1 MKRIAAITMVRGDA
15 FYLRKWTAWYGACL
29 GEENLYILLDGRDQ
43 PLPDWCPK
51 AHVIPCDRV
60 GGDVARADKGRI
72 NRISNEAAR
81 LFAEEGYDLVI
92 GTDADEMLAV
102 DPKRGMGLAEFL
114 SGLDVKTAVSGLGLD
129 VGQRL
134 GEEGDITASRPF
146 LEQRHY
152 AQLGTRYTKACV
164 LGQPLRWGSGFHR
177 VEGCNL
183 HIVKDLYLFHFGY
196 FDQRQLRER
205 FGDAGRLQQGWE
217 RHLRKRSRTISLV
230 TRKKALDFDRWTG
243 FARRFQTVCRPPYAW
258 NKPAMAGLKLVVRI
272 PDRFTSLGL

>member
-15 FYLRKWTAWYGACL
+15 FFLRKWTAWYGGQL
-29 GEENLYILLDGRDQ
+29 GEENLYILLDGRDE

-60 GGDVARADKGRI
+60 AGQVAQADKGRI
-72 NRISNEAAR
+72 ERISDEAAK
-81 LFAEEGYDLVI
+81 LFAVGYDLVI

-102 DPKRGMGLAEFL
+102 DPKLGVGLAEFL
-114 SGLDVKTAVSGLGLD
+114 SGLDVRTAVSGLGLD
-129 VGQRL
+129 VGQKR
-134 GEEGDITASRPF
+134 GEETDITAERPF

-152 AQLGTRYTKACV
+152 AQLATRYTKASV
-164 LGQPLRWGSGFHR
+164 LGKPLRGGSGFHR
-177 VEGCNL
+177 AKGCNL
-183 HIVKDLYLFHFGY
+183 HIVKDLYLFHFGS
-196 FDQRQLRER
+196 FDENRLRAR
-205 FGDAGRLQQGWE
+205 FADGDRLSQGWE
-217 RHLRKRSRTISLV
+217 HHLRKRCRTIDLV
-230 TRKKALDFDRWTG
+230 STKKALDFDRWTA

>member
-15 FYLRKWTAWYGACL
+15 FYLRKWTAWYGAQL

-60 GGDVARADKGRI
+60 GGGVAKADKGRI
-72 NRISNEAAR
+72 NRISDEAAA
-81 LFAEEGYDLVI
+81 LFKAGYDLVI
-92 GTDADEMLAV
+92 GTDADEILAV
-102 DPKRGMGLAEFL
+102 DPKLGASLAEFL

-134 GEEGDITASRPF
+134 GEEGDIMADRPF
-146 LEQRHY
+146 LEQRRY
-152 AQLGTRYTKACV
+152 AQLGTRYTKASV

-177 VEGCNL
+177 VEGCNF
-183 HIVKDLYLFHFGY
+183 HIVRDLYLFHFGY
-196 FDQRQLRER
+196 FDMRQLEER
-205 FGDAGRLQQGWE
+205 FSDKDRLAQGWQH
-217 RHLRKRSRTISLV
+217 HLEKRARTIRLV
-230 TRKKALDFDRWTG
+230 TRKKALDFDRWTR
-243 FARRFQTVCRPPYAW
+243 FARRLQTMCRPVYAW

-272 PDRFTSLGL
+272 PDRFRGLV

>member
-1 MKRIAAITMVRGDA
+1 MRRIAALTMVRGDA
-15 FYLRKWTAWYGACL
+15 FYLRKWIAWYGGQL

-43 PLPDWCPK
+43 PRPEGCPK

-60 GGDVARADKGRI
+60 AGQVARADKGRI
-72 NRISNEAAR
+72 DRLSDEAAK
-81 LFAEEGYDLVI
+81 LFAAGYDLVI

-102 DPKRGMGLAEFL
+102 DPRTGMGLAEFL
-114 SGLDVKTAVSGLGLD
+114 SGLDVPTAVSGLGLD

-134 GEEGDITASRPF
+134 GEEGDITADRPF
-146 LEQRHY
+146 LSQRRY
-152 AQLGTRYTKACV
+152 AQLGTRYTKASV

-177 VEGCNL
+177 VKGCNL

-196 FDQRQLRER
+196 FDEKRLRER
-205 FGDAGRLQQGWE
+205 FADGDRLVQGWE
-217 RHLRKRSRTISLV
+217 RHLRKRSRTIRLV
-230 TRKKALDFDRWTG
+230 TRKKALDFDRWTA

-272 PDRFTSLGL
+272 PDRFAQLGL

>member
-15 FYLRKWTAWYGACL
+15 FYLRKWTAWYGGQL

-60 GGDVARADKGRI
+60 GGQVARADKGRI
-72 NRISNEAAR
+72 ERISDEAAR
-81 LFAEEGYDLVI
+81 LFAAGYDLVI

-102 DPKRGMGLAEFL
+102 DPRLGVGLAEFL
-114 SGLDVKTAVSGLGLD
+114 SGLDVRTAVSGLGLD
-129 VGQRL
+129 VGQKL
-134 GEEGDITASRPF
+134 GEEVDITADRPF

-152 AQLGTRYTKACV
+152 AQLGTRYTKASV
-164 LGQPLRWGSGFHR
+164 MGKPLRWGSGFHR
-177 VEGCNL
+177 VEGHNL

-196 FDQRQLRER
+196 FDMKRLEER
-205 FGDAGRLQQGWE
+205 FADADRRAQGWQ
-217 RHLRKRSRTISLV
+217 RHLDKRARTIRLV
-230 TRKKALDFDRWTG
+230 TEKKALDFDRWTR

-272 PDRFTSLGL
+272 PDRFATLGL